1 MHLKAHLTNDA
12 ILVKRGLKHLLFD
25 TLVRRE
31 TQIFNELQA
40 LRYGLRTGQF
50 IQVTDYGGFRQTKSR
65 VWRDVERRNV
75 IQVRY
80 VPQAGEQPTH
90 IDMTA
95 EYAARRNE
103 RRLTAEL
110 AKIDALWAERAMEL
124 TKKSK
129 TKGTARNVH

>member
-50 IQVTDYGGFRQTKSR
+50 IHVTDYGGFRQTKSR
-65 VWRDVERRNV
+65 VWRDVERHV

-110 AKIDALWAERAMEL
+110 AKIDALWAERAAEL
-124 TKKSK
+124 SKKRGK
-129 TKGTARNVH
+129 KNVH